1 MILPAPTDRA
11 HACTPAALQ
20 AAVKKALT
28 SAAFGQF
35 MTGVVLNA
43 VAEAGARPQGV
54 VLLPMGRARRFRE
67 RATYR
72 GAWKMEVT
80 DDVGNETSMVKEFE
94 RPTDSDAAR
103 FWHPAHWAVHRTLRD
118 ERGNIWRAYLGEFIV
133 DDFGDLVE
141 VLA

>member
-1 MILPAPTDRA
+1 MQTQTHRA
-11 HACTPAALQ
+11 DACTPAVLQ

-43 VAEAGARPQGV
+43 VAEASAAPQGI

-67 RATYR
+67 RTTYR
-72 GAWKMEVT
+72 GAWSLEVT
-80 DDVGNETSMVKEFE
+80 DAAGNELSMTKEYE
-94 RPTDSDAAR
+94 RPADGAAAR

-118 ERGNIWRAYLGEFIV
+118 ERGNIWRAYVGDHV
-133 DDFGDLVE
+133 MDDFGDLVE
-141 VLA
+141 VAA